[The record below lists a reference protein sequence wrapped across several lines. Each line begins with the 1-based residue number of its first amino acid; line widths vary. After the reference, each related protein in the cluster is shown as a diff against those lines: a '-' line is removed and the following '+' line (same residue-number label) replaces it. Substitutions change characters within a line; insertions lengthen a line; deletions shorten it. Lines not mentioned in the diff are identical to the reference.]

1 MYSTYSR
8 QLRIPY
14 MYLCF
19 WRVTKAKCCNL
30 FYCGHVELVQSIFNF
45 HFPQFSWNIKII
57 APNTK
62 LCRLCRITGKII
74 KNGMHNNE
82 QENPNVVMAVIF
94 SIARI
99 IIESFALN
107 CFSLEIFDFLRNGFF
122 LVLSHFS
129 FVSEMLLWDVS

>member
-1 MYSTYSR
+1 
-8 QLRIPY
+8 
-14 MYLCF
+14 
-19 WRVTKAKCCNL
+19 
-30 FYCGHVELVQSIFNF
+30 
-45 HFPQFSWNIKII
+45 
-57 APNTK
+57 
-62 LCRLCRITGKII
+62 
-74 KNGMHNNE
+74 MHNNE